1 MTIDHRRRTVVAPTT
16 ARAPTP
22 ARRPAAAAPSV
33 ARPRL
38 RHASARSTSGWGS
51 SCCSRSGCRTRS
63 RTWRRAKQILNAN
76 AITALAAL
84 SITIPL
90 AARVFDLSF
99 AGIMTLTGVAVAH
112 LIAKDG
118 VPLVP
123 AIALALA
130 VGLGV
135 GLINA
140 VVVVVMRIDSF
151 IAHARDRLADRSA
164 DHDGHQRGADHRTP
178 SSAGAFAKIGQT
190 NIGGITLPVVYCAV
204 VAVAIWYLLEHTATG
219 RRLYATG
226 FNPDAARL
234 AGVRIDRLRF
244 LSLVA
249 SGGLAGAAGIVLAST
264 LGSGSPSAGTPYLLP
279 AFAAA
284 FLGATQLK
292 HGRFNAGGTIIAVLL
307 LGTGVTGL
315 ALANAPQWAGD
326 MFVGVVLIAAL
337 ALTGLQRRTAAGR
350 RRTPIE
356 TSNVKPATGGDG
368 ACQHSWPEEPRTK
381 ARRFSCS
388 APRSSRRA
396 GCGGRLGGGSAAQ
409 SGWRRP
415 ASPRRRRWPRRRPR
429 GRRPS
434 GSPPPSASRSRPA
447 RRSSSSAAASRPARS
462 RATSSSRARPTSAG
476 PPRRSATDG
485 SPEQLQNAFKTALRQ
500 GADAVILNAVNR
512 ATVPSRSRRRSRRA
526 WPS

>member
-1 MTIDHRRRTVVAPTT
+1 MTLQSVPEPVTELAAREPVAPVRTVLPPAKRVAHGLAFDRIGAVYVWLGIIALFSIWVPETFPNLAT
-16 ARAPTP
+16 
-22 ARRPAAAAPSV
+22 
-33 ARPRL
+33 
-38 RHASARSTSGWGS
+38 
-51 SCCSRSGCRTRS
+51 
-63 RTWRRAKQILNAN
+63 AKQILNAN

-99 AGIMTLTGVAVAH
+99 AGVMTLTGVAVAH

-123 AIALALA
+123 AIALALG
-130 VGLGV
+130 VGFGV

-151 IAHARDRLADRSA
+151 IATLATGSLIAALITMVTNEVPITDA
-164 DHDGHQRGADHRTP
+164 KLGAT
-178 SSAGAFAKIGQT
+178 FAEIGQT
-190 NIGGITLPVVYCAV
+190 SVGGVTLGVVYCAV
-204 VAVAIWYLLEHTATG
+204 VAIAIWYLLEHTATG

-234 AGVRIDRLRF
+234 AGVRVDRLRF
-244 LSLVA
+244 VSLVA
-249 SGGLAGAAGIVLAST
+249 SGGLAGATGIVLAST

-337 ALTGLQRRTAAGR
+337 ALTGLQRR
-350 RRTPIE
+350 
-356 TSNVKPATGGDG
+356 
-368 ACQHSWPEEPRTK
+368 
-381 ARRFSCS
+381 
-388 APRSSRRA
+388 SSGSRRRA
-396 GCGGRLGGGSAAQ
+396 G
-409 SGWRRP
+409 
-415 ASPRRRRWPRRRPR
+415 
-429 GRRPS
+429 
-434 GSPPPSASRSRPA
+434 
-447 RRSSSSAAASRPARS
+447 
-462 RATSSSRARPTSAG
+462 
-476 PPRRSATDG
+476 
-485 SPEQLQNAFKTALRQ
+485 
-500 GADAVILNAVNR
+500 
-512 ATVPSRSRRRSRRA
+512 
-526 WPS
+526 